1 MALGRFARG
10 GTLESCREI
19 LLLTSFPE
27 EELIM
32 KAADSITVVVILIA
46 LSCAVQAFV
55 TYLE

>member
-1 MALGRFARG
+1 M
-10 GTLESCREI
+10 
-19 LLLTSFPE
+19 LLTSFPE